1 MKKEIDKGFRDQL
14 PETGHIL
21 IGELYPR
28 LDELKKNTAK
38 NSSIRFAWLD
48 EIVDGLGR
56 ETGDESAVLSFTVR
70 RKSLKLNHI
79 PKDLR
84 A

>member
-28 LDELKKNTAK
+28 LDELKK
-38 NSSIRFAWLD
+38 I
-48 EIVDGLGR
+48 
-56 ETGDESAVLSFTVR
+56 R
-70 RKSLKLNHI
+70 RKF
-79 PKDLR
+79 LR
-84 A
+84 SASPGSMRSWTDWA